1 MLTPLYLLFG
11 LTAATCVIAYWA
23 DNLGK
28 KLGKKR
34 ISLFNL
40 RPRQTATLISM
51 ASSVGIM
58 ILTLAAQA
66 RGKLRDVKVALGSVR
81 SQLGAATHKL
91 TAAQRGESQAQA
103 SRARAEQ

>member
-34 ISLFNL
+34 ISLFSL
-40 RPRQTATLISM
+40 RPRQTATLMSM

-58 ILTLAAQA
+58 ILTLAVLLGFNSSLRRALFSYDFISAQNRSLNEQNQVLDGQA
-66 RGKLRDVKVALGSVR
+66 LRLAQKVG
-81 SQLGAATHKL
+81 T
-91 TAAQRGESQAQA
+91 
-103 SRARAEQ
+103 